1 MITTDVA
8 PTRPARRLSP
18 GAICAQLLRFA
29 WIELVS
35 CAFPIAMFVGLAVT
49 SVVPP
54 PIARYDAL
62 LVYALALTAGF
73 WLLRIETGREVA
85 VIFGFH
91 LVGLAL
97 ELFKVRMGSWS
108 YPGDAV
114 TKVGDVPL
122 YSGFLYAS
130 VGSYICQAWRR
141 FDLRVTG
148 YPAVPVTLLAVA
160 AYANFFT
167 HHVLPDVRWLIAAGF
182 VIVLRRTWVGFTVGT
197 HRHRMPLALA
207 FVAIGFFLW
216 LAENAATLLGA
227 WKYPDQLVVW
237 RLVHPDKFGA
247 WSLLVS
253 LSFVLVATL
262 KSTEGRLYGE
272 PHREPT
278 VRVT

>member
-1 MITTDVA
+1 MC
-8 PTRPARRLSP
+8 
-18 GAICAQLLRFA
+18 GQLLRFT
-29 WIELVS
+29 WIELLS

-49 SVVPP
+49 SVVHL

-62 LVYALALTAGF
+62 LVYAVALTAGF
-73 WLLRIETGREVA
+73 WLLRVETGREVA
-85 VIFGFH
+85 VIFAFH

-114 TKVGDVPL
+114 TKVGGVPL
-122 YSGFLYAS
+122 YSGFLYAG

-148 YPAVPVTLLAVA
+148 YRAVPLTLLAVA
-160 AYANFFT
+160 AYVNFFT

-182 VIVLRRTWVGFTVGT
+182 LVVLRGTWVCFTVGAR
-197 HRHRMPLALA
+197 RHRMPLALA

-216 LAENAATLLGA
+216 VAENAATLLGA
-227 WKYPDQLVVW
+227 WKYPDQLDVW
-237 RLVHPDKFGA
+237 RLVHADKFGA

-262 KSTEGRLYGE
+262 KSTEGRLYGDAD
-272 PHREPT
+272 REPS
-278 VRVT
+278 VRTQQRA